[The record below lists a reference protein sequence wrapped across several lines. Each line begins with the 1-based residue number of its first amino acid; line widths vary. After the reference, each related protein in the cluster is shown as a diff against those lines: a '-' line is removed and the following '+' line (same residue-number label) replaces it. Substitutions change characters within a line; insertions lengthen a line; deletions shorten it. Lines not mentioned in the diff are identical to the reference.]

1 MTNDILDVLLKQ
13 AQLVNLLAEQEPVN
27 VADLPEEH
35 LAGLKVLENLG
46 LVYRRN
52 SRGCSLQKQRL
63 AKLLERES
71 RYVPSL
77 KSEMCLSTFSRVLQ
91 LNITP
96 QRSNSEST
104 DSSVLNAHRS

>member
-1 MTNDILDVLLKQ
+1 
-13 AQLVNLLAEQEPVN
+13 
-27 VADLPEEH
+27 
-35 LAGLKVLENLG
+35 
-46 LVYRRN
+46 
-52 SRGCSLQKQRL
+52 
-63 AKLLERES
+63 
-71 RYVPSL
+71 L